1 MKTELLESCW
11 ARLAGERGVDLDV
24 VAAESAENA
33 ALRRAV
39 EPNEIT
45 STVMLLCSDD
55 ASAITGQEIR
65 VCAGAAMG

>member
-1 MKTELLESCW
+1 P
-11 ARLAGERGVDLDV
+11 DV
-24 VAAESAENA
+24 VAAEFAENA

-45 STVMLLCSDD
+45 STVMFLCSDD

-65 VCAGAAMG
+65 VCAGAAMGRTVRGTGCPRF